1 MVDAETV
8 RWTLSSLLQGIC
20 ALYGLVLIFYT
31 YFRSKTESY
40 IWDLVNEK
48 EHLLAEVDKLWI
60 AGDTL
65 EVEERLFRVGAI
77 YEQIL
82 SMREEEKPVFQWLSQ
97 ASAGFVIVIFL
108 DVLGLQL
115 YSNYYLYLLALA
127 GSSFYLAL
135 LAGTFSG
142 YAQKAIK
149 RTTARREVEK
159 GAEFFGKT
167 FEQHMEG
174 PIQNPRHKKLF
185 EDWQARYRQFR
196 TKEK

>member
-135 LAGTFSG
+135 LAATFSG

-185 EDWQARYRQFR
+185 EDWQTCYRQFR